1 MRGVVRHGTT
11 VVVRGRSWRLRG
23 GAVFVIAFLV
33 VTVFGRPASAETI
46 EQALA
51 DAYLINPVLNA
62 ERARLRATDEQV
74 ALAKSGLRP
83 FISASG
89 DTAFQHT
96 DNEVSIPNKAA
107 HLENR
112 WRPST
117 AIRIPKGHQ
126 QPPRLVGAAD
136 PAAVRGLPEPQRHQA
151 GEVDGA
157 GSARSAAHRRADGPA
172 RCRDRLRQCRARHG
186 HRSLARERRHRAD
199 RATQGDQGPL
209 RCRRGDAHRRGAGRS
224 PSR

>member
-1 MRGVVRHGTT
+1 MRRSPVRGVVSRHDLWSCAT
-11 VVVRGRSWRLRG
+11 SWRLSG
-23 GAVFVIAFLV
+23 GAVLVIAFLV

-96 DNEVSIPNKAA
+96 DNDVS
-107 HLENR
+107 L
-112 WRPST
+112 PST
-117 AIRIPKGHQ
+117 
-126 QPPRLVGAAD
+126 
-136 PAAVRGLPEPQRHQA
+136 
-151 GEVDGA
+151 
-157 GSARSAAHRRADGPA
+157 RRAQPSPDQRMLHSQRAPA
-172 RCRDRLRQCRARHG
+172 TPAVGRC
-186 HRSLARERRHRAD
+186 S
-199 RATQGDQGPL
+199 
-209 RCRRGDAHRRGAGRS
+209 
-224 PSR
+224 